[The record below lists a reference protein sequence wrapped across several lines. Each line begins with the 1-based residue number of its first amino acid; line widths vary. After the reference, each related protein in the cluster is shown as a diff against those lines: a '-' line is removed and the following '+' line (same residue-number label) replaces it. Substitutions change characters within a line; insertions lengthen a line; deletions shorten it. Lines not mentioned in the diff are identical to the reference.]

1 MSIFISSWATGS
13 DRTTVK
19 CCLFFCFCFFLIII
33 FMQNAYS
40 IPCNKWLV
48 TGQIYLCF
56 SYWDSCVTLQLR
68 ERGAGTGSLF
78 YHLFCNTSKSSVL
91 DFKVFNM
98 LSVKTYYVF
107 FVVVV
112 VFLYATKEA
121 SHPALDLVQELI
133 QLGSVSAGE
142 VLVWMLCRFL
152 EMNWAVPFSPPR
164 FCITIV

>member
-1 MSIFISSWATGS
+1 
-13 DRTTVK
+13 
-19 CCLFFCFCFFLIII
+19 
-33 FMQNAYS
+33 
-40 IPCNKWLV
+40 
-48 TGQIYLCF
+48 
-56 SYWDSCVTLQLR
+56 
-68 ERGAGTGSLF
+68 
-78 YHLFCNTSKSSVL
+78 
-91 DFKVFNM
+91 M